1 MLRVVA
7 GKYRGRKL
15 EQPPLNITRPTMDR
29 VKESIFNMIQ
39 FDIKGAIVLDLF
51 AGSGSLSIEAVS
63 RDAMKAIAVDKSKEA
78 INIINGNIE
87 SIGIN
92 NISVIKADVISY
104 VHSMKGAKFDFIFMD
119 PPFADFEIY
128 KSTFE
133 AILSAKILKDTG
145 LIILETK
152 DPKKI
157 HIPEGFVVQKQRKY
171 GISTVMM
178 LANNI

>member
-78 INIINGNIE
+78 INIINGNLE

-92 NISVIKADVISY
+92 NVSVVKADVISY
-104 VHSMKGAKFDFIFMD
+104 VHSMRGAKFDFIFMD
-119 PPFADFEIY
+119 PPFADFAIY

-133 AILSAKILKDTG
+133 AILEAKILKDTG

-152 DPKKI
+152 DPQKI
-157 HIPEGFVVQKQRKY
+157 EIPEGFVIQKQRKY

>member
-7 GKYRGRKL
+7 GKHRGRKL

-51 AGSGSLSIEAVS
+51 AGSGSLSIESVS
-63 RDAMKAIAVDKSKEA
+63 REAMKAIAVDQSKEA
-78 INIINGNIE
+78 IDIINRNLE
-87 SIGIN
+87 TIGIN
-92 NISVIKADVISY
+92 NVSVIKADVLSY
-104 VHSMKGAKFDFIFMD
+104 VHSMKGTKFDFIFMD
-119 PPFADFEIY
+119 PPFADFAIY
-128 KSTFE
+128 KATFE
-133 AILSAKILKDTG
+133 AILEANILKDTG

-157 HIPEGFVVQKQRKY
+157 EIPEGFVIQKQRKY

>member
-7 GKYRGRKL
+7 GKYRGRQL

-39 FDIKGAIVLDLF
+39 FKIEGALVLDLF
-51 AGSGSLSIEAVS
+51 AGSGSLSIESVS
-63 RDAMKAIAVDKSKEA
+63 RGAMKSIAVDRSNEA
-78 INIINGNIE
+78 IKIINHNLD

-92 NISVIKADVISY
+92 NISVVKADVINY
-104 VHSMKGAKFDFIFMD
+104 VESMAGTKFDFIFMD
-119 PPFADFEIY
+119 PPFADFHIY
-128 KSTFE
+128 KKTFE
-133 AILSAKILKDTG
+133 AILKANILKDTG

-152 DPKKI
+152 NPSKI
-157 HIPEGFVVQKQRKY
+157 EIPEGFVVQKQRKY

>member
-15 EQPPLNITRPTMDR
+15 EQPPLSITRPTMDR

-39 FDIKGAIVLDLF
+39 FKIEGALVLDLF
-51 AGSGSLSIEAVS
+51 AGSGSLSIESVS
-63 RDAMKAIAVDKSKEA
+63 RGAMKSIAVDKSNEA
-78 INIINGNIE
+78 IKIINNNLE
-87 SIGIN
+87 YIGIN
-92 NISVIKADVISY
+92 NISVVKADVINY
-104 VHSMKGAKFDFIFMD
+104 VASMAGTKFDFIFMD

-128 KSTFE
+128 KKTFD
-133 AILSAKILKDTG
+133 AIHEAKILKDTG

-152 DPKKI
+152 NPQKI
-157 HIPEGFVVQKQRKY
+157 VIPEGFVVQKQRKY